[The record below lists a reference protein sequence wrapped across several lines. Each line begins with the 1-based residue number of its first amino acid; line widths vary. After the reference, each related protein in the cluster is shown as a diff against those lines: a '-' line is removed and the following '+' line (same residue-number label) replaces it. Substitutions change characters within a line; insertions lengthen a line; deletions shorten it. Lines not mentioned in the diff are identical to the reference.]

1 MNKSKILKELIEKT
15 KSELTLVTASYE
27 STKNLVQKGDLKS
40 DGKYDTRATEANY
53 LAGGQRQRITD
64 LEQEL
69 ILLEEIPMRDY
80 GEQEEVG
87 IGSLL
92 EIEFNGTCRKY
103 FLSPTA
109 GGTMLS
115 IENETV
121 MVISVFSPI
130 GSEAMGH
137 KAGDS
142 FEVELK
148 DSVREYK
155 IVSAI

>member
-15 KSELTLVTASYE
+15 KSELTLVKASYE
-27 STKNLVQKGDLKS
+27 STKNMVQKGDLKS

-69 ILLEEIPMRDY
+69 ILLEEIPARDY
-80 GEQEEVG
+80 AKDEEVG

-92 EIEFNGTCRKY
+92 EIDLNGNCRKY

-115 IENETV
+115 IDNETV

-130 GSEAMGH
+130 GAEAIGN
-137 KAGDS
+137 KVGDT
-142 FEVELK
+142 FEVEIK

-155 IVSAI
+155 IVSGI

>member
-15 KSELTLVTASYE
+15 KSELTLVKASYE

-53 LAGGQRQRITD
+53 LAGGQRQRISD

-69 ILLEEIPMRDY
+69 ILLEDIPTRDY
-80 GEQEEVG
+80 RPDDEVG

-92 EIEFNGTCRKY
+92 EIDFNGNCRKY

-115 IENETV
+115 IDNETI

-130 GSEAMGH
+130 GSEAIGN
-137 KAGDS
+137 KAGDT
-142 FEVELK
+142 FEVEIK
-148 DSVREYK
+148 ENVREYK

>member
-1 MNKSKILKELIEKT
+1 MDKSKILDELISKT
-15 KSELTLVTASYE
+15 KSELTLVKASYE
-27 STKNLVQKGDLKS
+27 STKELVQKGDLKS

-53 LAGGQRQRITD
+53 LADGQRQRISD

-69 ILLEEIPMRDY
+69 ILLEEIPRRDFDKS
-80 GEQEEVG
+80 EEVS

-92 EIEFNGTCRKY
+92 DIEYNGNCRKY

-109 GGTMLS
+109 GGTM
-115 IENETV
+115 IPIDGETV

-137 KAGDS
+137 KTGDE
-142 FEVELK
+142 FEVEIG
-148 DSVREYK
+148 DSTRLYK
-155 IVSAI
+155 ITASV